1 LKEKHFLWRKSVLKI
16 WQKSSYRKKDKKVS
30 QWPLHILEQP
40 FERKMNYFQ
49 DKTERMNKLYDSK
62 VEEEF
67 VKKWNP
73 VWKKFI
79 KNSWMAR
86 LSFFVIWE
94 KKNVVG
100 LKIESMLFL
109 WLKFKLKINTFL
121 WNYFFI
127 YLGFQSTFSFLVY
140 LG

>member
-1 LKEKHFLWRKSVLKI
+1 
-16 WQKSSYRKKDKKVS
+16 
-30 QWPLHILEQP
+30 
-40 FERKMNYFQ
+40 MNYFQ

-94 KKNVVG
+94 KKNVVA

-109 WLKFKLKINTFL
+109 QFKLKINTFL
-121 WNYFFI
+121 RNYFFI
-127 YLGFQSTFSFLVY
+127 YLGLQSIFHVNTSFLVF
-140 LG
+140 